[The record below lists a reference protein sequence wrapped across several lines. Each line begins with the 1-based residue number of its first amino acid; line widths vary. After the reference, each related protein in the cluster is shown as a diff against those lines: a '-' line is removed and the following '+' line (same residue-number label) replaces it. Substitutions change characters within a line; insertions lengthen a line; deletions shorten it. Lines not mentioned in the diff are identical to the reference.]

1 MMIDYL
7 YESFYYYCIQSVQT
21 LVNHFLSIDSL
32 HKQNNIFFLFGR
44 LLQLFDSLASFP
56 AVRAL
61 KMHKVAQI
69 MHNHRKTK
77 EV

>member
-1 MMIDYL
+1 MS
-7 YESFYYYCIQSVQT
+7 SFIYYYCIQSVQT
-21 LVNHFLSIDSL
+21 LVNYYLSIDSL
-32 HKQNNIFFLFGR
+32 HKQNNIFFPIWTVT
-44 LLQLFDSLASFP
+44 LQLFDSLASFP

-61 KMHKVAQI
+61 KMLKVAQI

>member
-1 MMIDYL
+1 MS
-7 YESFYYYCIQSVQT
+7 SFIYYFWIQSVQT
-21 LVNHFLSIDSL
+21 LVNYFLSIDSL

-56 AVRAL
+56 AVHAL